1 MAAGT
6 LPRILYVLDQLM
18 PLWLFFLI
26 LVQLLLLRLRFLR
39 CLLISL
45 ICSNITLR
53 LLVLVLDKFADL
65 LFHQEK

>member
-6 LPRILYVLDQLM
+6 LPRILYVLNQLM

>member
-39 CLLISL
+39 FLLISL